1 MKKAIFGVILAIFLG
16 VMYLGG
22 NYGWAATE
30 SLTITFA
37 HATTEQTS
45 QQAGA
50 LAFKKYIEEKSEGHL
65 RVDLYPNS
73 QLGGDREQLEGCQ
86 EGSITAMTSGS
97 APQVNFVKNAVIFDL
112 PFAFNSEEEAL
123 KVFADKDFN
132 AKLAEKYE
140 PAGFKLL
147 GASFLGFRATTS
159 NFKITS
165 PADLKGMKIRTME
178 NKYHMA
184 FWRELG
190 ANPTPIPFNE
200 LYTSLQQGVVDGQE
214 NPLELI
220 YAQKF
225 YEQQKFVIHTRHL
238 PQTLIW
244 IMNKDFYDK
253 LSEDLKAVVNGAA
266 VAAMEAAHEFAFGGM
281 DRVSKELEGL
291 GVTIVDLSP
300 EEVEVF
306 ANKSTST
313 WNLVKENCD
322 EDLYNAFMKARG
334 R

>member
-1 MKKAIFGVILAIFLG
+1 MRKEVFGVVLAMFICAFCIGTSPL
-16 VMYLGG
+16 
-22 NYGWAATE
+22 WASSAPV
-30 SLTITFA
+30 TITFA
-37 HATTEQTS
+37 HAATEQTS
-45 QQAGA
+45 QQAGV
-50 LAFKKYIEEKSEGHL
+50 LAFKKYIEEHSAGRLK
-65 RVDLYPNS
+65 VDIYPNS
-73 QLGGDREQLEGCQ
+73 QLGGDRELLEGCQ
-86 EGSITAMTSGS
+86 EGSITAITSGS
-97 APQVNFVKNAVIFDL
+97 APQVNFVRNAVIFDL

-123 KVFADKDFN
+123 KVFADAEFN

-140 PAGFKLL
+140 PAGFKLM

-159 NFKITS
+159 NFKIAS
-165 PADLKGMKIRTME
+165 PKDLAGMDIRTME
-178 NKYHMA
+178 NRYHMA

-200 LYTSLQQGVVDGQE
+200 LYTSLQQGVVAGQE

-225 YEQQKFVIHTRHL
+225 YEHQKFVNLTRHL

-244 IMNKDFYDK
+244 IMNKDFYHS
-253 LSEDLKAVVNGAA
+253 LSDDLKEVVDKAA

-281 DRVSKELEGL
+281 ERVTKELQGL
-291 GVTIVDLSP
+291 GITIVDLSP
-300 EEVEVF
+300 QEIEEF
-306 ANKSTST
+306 AKKSTST